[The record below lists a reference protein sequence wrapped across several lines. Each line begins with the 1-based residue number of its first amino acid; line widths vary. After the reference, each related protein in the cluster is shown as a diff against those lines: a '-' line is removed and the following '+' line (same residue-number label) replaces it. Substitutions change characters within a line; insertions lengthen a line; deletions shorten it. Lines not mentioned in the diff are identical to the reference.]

1 MKKSIVRKR
10 AEVVMKIFY
19 TIGFI
24 LFIFAGSG
32 FENATINN
40 YIAILISF
48 VLLGIGLFIE
58 KF

>member
-1 MKKSIVRKR
+1 MKKSIARKR
-10 AEVVMKIFY
+10 AEVVMKICY

-24 LFIFAGSG
+24 ILLLAGSG
-32 FENATINN
+32 FENATLNN

-48 VLLGIGLFIE
+48 VFLGIGLFIE